1 MPKPRASTGRLL
13 LWAAALAVV
22 VVLAVLG
29 LAGTGDHEVRLAPA
43 LPTERLSGVPVTVA
57 SLRGRPAFVNFW
69 ASWCGP
75 CETEAPSLER
85 FARSLSGRAT
95 LVGVNW
101 EDLSHANALAFVHRY
116 GWTFPNL
123 RDPDGAVGR
132 RYGITSFLPTTFVL
146 DSAGRLRLTLRGPQT
161 EQSLNAALKR
171 LSG

>member
-1 MPKPRASTGRLL
+1 MPKPRAPTRRLL
-13 LWAAALAVV
+13 IWAAALAVV
-22 VVLAVLG
+22 VALALLG
-29 LAGTGDHEVRLAPA
+29 FAGSGGQTGHLAPA
-43 LPTERLSGVPVTVA
+43 LPVERLSGVPVTVA

-85 FARSLSGRAT
+85 FARSLVGRAK

-101 EDLSHANALAFVHRY
+101 EDLSHAGALAFIRRY

-123 RDPDGAVGR
+123 RDPDGTVGR
-132 RYGITSFLPTTFVL
+132 RYGITTFLPTTFVL

-161 EQSLNAALKR
+161 ERSLNEALTR
-171 LSG
+171 VSG